1 MKSKVFVLKVVTL
14 RRLLRLWIV
23 TCKPLSLMVCQSI
36 MALFLLLNLF
46 YWLPFSLIAVDIV
59 YNLLQPIL
67 IEATEIEAC
76 ADF

>member
-1 MKSKVFVLKVVTL
+1 
-14 RRLLRLWIV
+14 
-23 TCKPLSLMVCQSI
+23 MVCQSI

-59 YNLLQPIL
+59 YNLLQAIL